1 VSAFSQ
7 VGVRTALSVA
17 CQSDAALTV
26 FTGKSTAA
34 RIKFFGF
41 VGPVLR

>member
-1 VSAFSQ
+1 MSAASQ
-7 VGVRTALSVA
+7 VGVRTPISVV

-26 FTGKSTAA
+26 FTRKNTAA

>member
-1 VSAFSQ
+1 MSAVSQ
-7 VGVRTALSVA
+7 VGVRTAISVV

-26 FTGKSTAA
+26 FTRKSTAA